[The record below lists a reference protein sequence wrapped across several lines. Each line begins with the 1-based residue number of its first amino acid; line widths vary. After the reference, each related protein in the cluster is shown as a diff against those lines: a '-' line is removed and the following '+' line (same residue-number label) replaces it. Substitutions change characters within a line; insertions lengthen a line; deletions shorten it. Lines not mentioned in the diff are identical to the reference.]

1 MGLVSLKKKKVWCRA
16 VVWESRNLETNGL
29 FFRVMIGVRP
39 LWINVRPFLIHVH
52 PPLICVRL
60 SKHVI
65 SRYRLDDHIGHFLVF
80 GIYILK

>member
-1 MGLVSLKKKKVWCRA
+1 
-16 VVWESRNLETNGL
+16 
-29 FFRVMIGVRP
+29 MIGVRP
-39 LWINVRPFLIHVH
+39 LLIDVRPFLIHVH

-65 SRYRLDDHIGHFLVF
+65 SRCRPDGHIGHFLVF